1 MRRSPCGSVTA
12 QILAAVRTAAGSR
25 SQATHGTTWKCLPPC
40 GGSGGGGGGC
50 DVLHIKLIIKI
61 IKVRMRP
68 PPLHEL
74 SDVLPPSGF
83 LLRCGCRCKPAA
95 LYCVPMFKHGGGR
108 HGAWAHVLSLGRA
121 SSPLPLSLSRSLF
134 LSLPHCLSAARPS
147 RAARRRLI
155 EEPLGSLSSLI
166 MGPVS
171 RLLWTPQRQP
181 ARRENTGPPPP
192 PASPQDQRLSRLRW
206 RGEKILV

>member
-1 MRRSPCGSVTA
+1 MRPTGSTAMSRVMRRRHLGS
-12 QILAAVRTAAGSR
+12 
-25 SQATHGTTWKCLPPC
+25 
-40 GGSGGGGGGC
+40 
-50 DVLHIKLIIKI
+50 
-61 IKVRMRP
+61 
-68 PPLHEL
+68 
-74 SDVLPPSGF
+74 F
-83 LLRCGCRCKPAA
+83 LRCGRRCKPAA

-121 SSPLPLSLSRSLF
+121 SSPLPLSLSFSL
-134 LSLPHCLSAARPS
+134 SHCLSAARPS

-171 RLLWTPQRQP
+171 RLLWTPQWQP

-192 PASPQDQRLSRLRW
+192 PAPCRCLPASPQDRRLSRLRW
-206 RGEKILV
+206 RGEKILVRGSAGTQAVRPT